1 MSSFRMI
8 FQPLSLLFVT
18 LFFASLC
25 SGRFVYE
32 FDPVPSSATTP
43 LETDSGGAVI
53 EVVAAVRGIH
63 IPLAPCNG
71 TSLPLGNCVLQ

>member
-1 MSSFRMI
+1 MSSYRMI
-8 FQPLSLLFVT
+8 FQPLSIIFIT

-25 SGRFVYE
+25 FGRFVYE

-53 EVVAAVRGIH
+53 EAVAAVRGIH
-63 IPLAPCNG
+63 ISLSPCNG